1 MKLVMPNGR
10 EAILSQE
17 GVWSC
22 PNTDGFGGAFAR
34 SLNFITSV
42 INQKRSV
49 ADGDPLAY
57 ILYGCAN
64 RLGAKVIDPPKS
76 TSTKADPLIQI

>member
-10 EAILSQE
+10 EAILSKN
-17 GVWSC
+17 GVWFC
-22 PNTDGFGGAFAR
+22 EDEDVGDDFER
-34 SLNFITSV
+34 SLNFMSMV
-42 INQKRSV
+42 LNQKRSV

-57 ILYGCAN
+57 ILYGCAD